1 MKNTNTFIKMLG
13 LFISIF
19 VYILSCLGAYI
30 SPEYNN
36 LLKSTIVNRSMP
48 KNDLHVQHES
58 IFSVT
63 PMLFYNTT
71 SFISKN
77 QSNHKMTFQDEITSS
92 NHAERKRLI
101 AEPSVSTS
109 QVFEIYINT
118 LALVFR
124 ASNRSLENFFNILS
138 HFSLTNC
145 NLIQQLRNQLAIFH
159 IPPLQQ
165 SFIVTY
171 LAWSGTN

>member
-36 LLKSTIVNRSMP
+36 LIKSTTVNHSMP
-48 KNDLHVQHES
+48 KHDLHVQHES

-63 PMLFYNTT
+63 PILFYNTT
-71 SFISKN
+71 NFIGKN
-77 QSNHKMTFQDEITSS
+77 QSDDKMTFQDEIPIS

-101 AEPSVSTS
+101 AEPSVKPSEVMETNVNIWVLS
-109 QVFEIYINT
+109 FDI
-118 LALVFR
+118 
-124 ASNRSLENFFNILS
+124 LEHPRDYKNLFNI
-138 HFSLTNC
+138 
-145 NLIQQLRNQLAIFH
+145 
-159 IPPLQQ
+159 
-165 SFIVTY
+165 
-171 LAWSGTN
+171 

>member
-1 MKNTNTFIKMLG
+1 M
-13 LFISIF
+13 
-19 VYILSCLGAYI
+19 GAYI

-71 SFISKN
+71 NFISKN

-101 AEPSVSTS
+101 AEPSVSPS
-109 QVFEIYINT
+109 QVLEIYINT
-118 LALVFR
+118 LVLVFDQ
-124 ASNRSLENFFNILS
+124 NI
-138 HFSLTNC
+138 
-145 NLIQQLRNQLAIFH
+145 I
-159 IPPLQQ
+159 
-165 SFIVTY
+165 
-171 LAWSGTN
+171 